1 MQIDRRFVQCPGV
14 RRSRDVRVRAMSL
27 SAPIVDP
34 IEAVAARM
42 ETIAAPL
49 QADDGV
55 PAVQRALPRGD
66 PRRGQGIGRATFEDA
81 AFISR
86 LDVVFADLYFAA
98 VDDLDAG
105 RTPSRAWAPLFEAR
119 AKRGIAPLQFA
130 IAGMNAHINH
140 DLVLAL
146 VATTKE
152 LGHSLDRDAPQ
163 HRDYTGV
170 GRDPPARFRTRSRST
185 SRPGSSGRSTTPAA
199 ASTTWSP
206 AGASPPRATTRG
218 RRRRSS
224 AGSAPTLPAR
234 AVPHR
239 ARAQR
244 RLRRPRPAD
253 ELTAHGAQ
261 AFTTSERCSLTLTPS
276 T

>member
-1 MQIDRRFVQCPGV
+1 MEG
-14 RRSRDVRVRAMSL
+14 

-49 QADDGV
+49 QEDDGV
-55 PAVQRALPRGD
+55 RRFNELYLAVTRAVAEESAT
-66 PRRGQGIGRATFEDA
+66 ATFEDA
-81 AFISR
+81 PFISR

-119 AKRGIAPLQFA
+119 AKTGIAPLQFA

-152 LGHSLDRDAPQ
+152 LGHSLDRDTPQ
-163 HRDYTGV
+163 HRDYTTV
-170 GRDPPARFRTRSRST
+170 DSI
-185 SRPGSSGRSTTPAA
+185 
-199 ASTTWSP
+199 
-206 AGASPPRATTRG
+206 
-218 RRRRSS
+218 
-224 AGSAPTLPAR
+224 L
-234 AVPHR
+234 
-239 ARAQR
+239 QR
-244 RLRRPRPAD
+244 VQD
-253 ELTAHGAQ
+253 EIKER
-261 AFTTSERCSLTLTPS
+261 FTTGIIKDIDRAGGRVDDMVASWSVSAARDNAWTQAQILDALGANAFLRDQYLAALARNVGFAGRALLTP
-276 T
+276 TM